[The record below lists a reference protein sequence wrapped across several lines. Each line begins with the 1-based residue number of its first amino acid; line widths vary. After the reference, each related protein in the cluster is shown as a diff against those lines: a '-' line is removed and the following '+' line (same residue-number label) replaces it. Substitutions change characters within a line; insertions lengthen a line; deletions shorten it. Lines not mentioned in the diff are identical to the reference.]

1 MISSNFYSR
10 VTDTIKDAAGF
21 AVALAISLL
30 VVGFTAFYSITAAL
44 TAVAICTSVVLAIEL
59 FLVLFVDPNRG
70 YTQEVPSDNPY
81 KESWRKQEIIESKDA
96 VDIFDNYDITIEGTS
111 NEKAR

>member
-1 MISSNFYSR
+1 MINSNFYSR
-10 VTDTIKDAAGF
+10 VPDTIKDAAGF

-70 YTQEVPSDNPY
+70 YVEEVKVNNPHR
-81 KESWRKQEIIESKDA
+81 ESWRDEE
-96 VDIFDNYDITIEGTS
+96 IFDNHDITIEGTS